1 MSRKRIIWTLVL
13 IAVVAGVYY
22 GYKQYTRTNKMPRN
36 TKASFFITA
45 DSLIAQFESK
55 DDSVYY
61 KKYDDKIIEVTGVLT
76 NASPESFTISLGDP
90 GKLSAVKCE
99 LDTTLRSSTVF
110 PTIGSQ
116 VKVRGHFVG
125 FQKEEMMEGVSLGLD
140 VSLNRCILVDDK
152 K

>member
-1 MSRKRIIWTLVL
+1 MSRKRIIWTLVM
-13 IAVVAGVYY
+13 IAIIAGGYY
-22 GYKQYTRTNKMPRN
+22 GYKQYNRTNKMPRN
-36 TKASFFITA
+36 TKASYFISA
-45 DSLIAQFESK
+45 DSLITQFESE
-55 DDSVYY
+55 DDSVFY

-76 NASPESFTISLGDP
+76 NTALENFTISLGDP

-110 PTIGSQ
+110 PAIGSQ

-125 FQKEEMMEGVSLGLD
+125 FQKDEMMEGVSLGID
-140 VSLNRCILVDDK
+140 VSLNRCIILNNK